1 MKKKKLVTIL
11 LCLMMATSVV
21 ACKKE
26 EVEEETT
33 TSVENQRVI
42 IGTIA
47 GENVY
52 FDEAKVY
59 LRVAQLRYEQLYKED
74 LGEELTDD
82 LWQTKVGDTDDT
94 LAKTVKDEVMSLMV
108 QTKVILSHAGEYNI
122 ELSVEEEDEI
132 SRKADQFMK
141 STSKTFI
148 NASTASRAVMN
159 QIYTEN
165 AIIDKVYQKI
175 IDSVV
180 LDEEESSLRQ
190 INIKYVDIS
199 LTDGQTPISVQDA
212 KYIAESIKDNVLAGT
227 QIENAAPLY
236 GYSAKS
242 ANISTEGADNAVKQT
257 AMALKTGEMGIAQ
270 NDSTVYLIYCEN
282 ENDKEAIAPKLE
294 ELLKEKQQKT
304 FIELYASWEKGV
316 ENTINEDIWNGIRL
330 DYILTNQIQ
339 KELEASAS
347 GEVTM
352 ISDMFGFD
360 SDEGIKTSESE
371 SSSASLELDANENN
385 ESQTSNENQENT
397 DNVDTSDDAASD
409 N

>member
-1 MKKKKLVTIL
+1 MKKKKLISIL
-11 LCLMMATSVV
+11 LCLMLATSVV

-74 LGEELTDD
+74 LGEELTDE

-94 LAKTVKDEVMSLMV
+94 LAQAVRDEVMSLMV

-132 SRKADQFMK
+132 SRKADKFMK

-165 AIIDKVYQKI
+165 AIIDKVYKKVM
-175 IDSVV
+175 DSVE
-180 LDEEESSLRQ
+180 LDEEEASLRQ

-236 GYSAKS
+236 GYSAKT
-242 ANISTEGADNAVKQT
+242 ANISTDGADNAVKET
-257 AMALKTGEMGIAQ
+257 AMALKTGELGIAQ
-270 NDSTVYLIYCEN
+270 TDSTVYLIYCEN
-282 ENDKEAIAPKLE
+282 ENDKDAIASKVDAM
-294 ELLKEKQQKT
+294 LKEKQERT
-304 FIELYASWEKGV
+304 FKELYASWEKGV
-316 ENTINEDIWNGIRL
+316 ENTINQDIWNGIRL
-330 DYILTNQIQ
+330 DYVLTNQIQ
-339 KELEASAS
+339 KELDAKES
-347 GEVTM
+347 GEVMM

-360 SDEGIKTSESE
+360 SEEGITTEE
-371 SSSASLELDANENN
+371 SSSASLELESITDSTDATKEDANSENAN
-385 ESQTSNENQENT
+385 DNNTSSEEIIE
-397 DNVDTSDDAASD
+397 
-409 N
+409 

>member
-1 MKKKKLVTIL
+1 MKKKKLISIL
-11 LCLMMATSVV
+11 LCLMLATSVV

-74 LGEELTDD
+74 LGEELTDE

-94 LAKTVKDEVMSLMV
+94 LAQTVRDEVMSLMV

-132 SRKADQFMK
+132 SRKADKFMK

-165 AIIDKVYQKI
+165 AIIDKVYKKV
-175 IDSVV
+175 IDSVE
-180 LDEEESSLRQ
+180 LDEEEASLRQ

-236 GYSAKS
+236 GYSAKT
-242 ANISTEGADNAVKQT
+242 ANISTDGADNAVKET
-257 AMALKTGEMGIAQ
+257 AMALKTGELGIAQ
-270 NDSTVYLIYCEN
+270 TDSTVYLIYCEN
-282 ENDKEAIAPKLE
+282 ENDRDAIASKVDAM
-294 ELLKEKQQKT
+294 LKEKQERT
-304 FIELYASWEKGV
+304 FTELYASWEKGV
-316 ENTINEDIWNGIRL
+316 ENTINQDIWNGIRL
-330 DYILTNQIQ
+330 DYVLTNQIQ
-339 KELEASAS
+339 KELDAKES
-347 GEVTM
+347 GEVMM

-360 SDEGIKTSESE
+360 SEEGITTEE
-371 SSSASLELDANENN
+371 SSSASLELESITDSTDATKEDANSENAN
-385 ESQTSNENQENT
+385 DNNTSSEEIIE
-397 DNVDTSDDAASD
+397 
-409 N
+409 

>member
-1 MKKKKLVTIL
+1 MKKKKLISIL
-11 LCLMMATSVV
+11 LCLMLATSVV

-74 LGEELTDD
+74 LGEELTDE

-94 LAKTVKDEVMSLMV
+94 LAQTVRDEVMSLMV

-132 SRKADQFMK
+132 SRKADKFMK

-165 AIIDKVYQKI
+165 AIIDKVYKKVM
-175 IDSVV
+175 DSVE
-180 LDEEESSLRQ
+180 LDEEEASLRQ

-236 GYSAKS
+236 GYSAKT
-242 ANISTEGADNAVKQT
+242 ANISTDGADNAVKET
-257 AMALKTGEMGIAQ
+257 AMALKTGELGIAQ
-270 NDSTVYLIYCEN
+270 TDSTVYLIYCEN
-282 ENDKEAIAPKLE
+282 ENDKDAIASKVDAM
-294 ELLKEKQQKT
+294 LKEKQERT
-304 FIELYASWEKGV
+304 FKELYASWEKDV
-316 ENTINEDIWNGIRL
+316 ENTINQDIWNGIRL
-330 DYILTNQIQ
+330 DYALTNQIQ
-339 KELEASAS
+339 KELDAKES
-347 GEVTM
+347 GEVMM
-352 ISDMFGFD
+352 ITDMFGFD
-360 SDEGIKTSESE
+360 GEDGITTEE
-371 SSSASLELDANENN
+371 SSSASLELESITDSTDATKEDANSENAN
-385 ESQTSNENQENT
+385 
-397 DNVDTSDDAASD
+397 DNNISSEEIIE
-409 N
+409 

>member
-1 MKKKKLVTIL
+1 MKKKKLISIL
-11 LCLMMATSVV
+11 LCLMLATSVV

-74 LGEELTDD
+74 LGEELTDE

-94 LAKTVKDEVMSLMV
+94 LAQAVRDEVMSLMV

-132 SRKADQFMK
+132 SRKADKFMK

-165 AIIDKVYQKI
+165 AIIDKVYKKVM
-175 IDSVV
+175 DNVE
-180 LDEEESSLRQ
+180 LDEEEASLRQ

-236 GYSAKS
+236 GYSAKT
-242 ANISTEGADNAVKQT
+242 ANISTDGADNAVKET
-257 AMALKTGEMGIAQ
+257 AMALKTGELGIAQ
-270 NDSTVYLIYCEN
+270 TDSTVYLIYCEN
-282 ENDKEAIAPKLE
+282 ENDKDAIASKVDAM
-294 ELLKEKQQKT
+294 LKEKQERT
-304 FIELYASWEKGV
+304 FKELYASWEKGV
-316 ENTINEDIWNGIRL
+316 ENTINQDIWNGIRL
-330 DYILTNQIQ
+330 DYVLTNQIQ
-339 KELEASAS
+339 KELDAKES
-347 GEVTM
+347 GEVMM

-360 SDEGIKTSESE
+360 SEEGITTEE
-371 SSSASLELDANENN
+371 SSSASLELESITDSTDATKEDANSENAN
-385 ESQTSNENQENT
+385 DNNTSSEEIIE
-397 DNVDTSDDAASD
+397 
-409 N
+409 